1 MWKIGNIEI
10 KGRVVLAPMAGI
22 TSVGYREFMIP
33 FGISLAYTEMVS
45 DMGLIYGN
53 EETLS
58 YLPHKKSSVPIGIQ
72 LFGHEPKDIAN
83 AAIICENKCKYFD
96 FFDINMG
103 CPVPK
108 VTKVG
113 SGSAL
118 MLDPMKCGDIV
129 RAIKAV
135 SNKPVT
141 AKIRLGYEN
150 TNHNFLEVIHE
161 LEKAGV
167 DAIAIHPRTRT
178 EYYAG
183 KAHYEEVVNL
193 REKMNVP
200 LIISGDIFTLED
212 AIKALDITKADAV
225 MIARGGMGNPMLV
238 KQINEYLEKNEN
250 VLQSTLK
257 EKFDLAIELADHL
270 IEEKG
275 EMNAMRVYRGI
286 VTTFFN
292 GFPGCK
298 PLKKRLSMELVDRKS
313 LIDIFDEFKKEHNI
327 D

>member
-1 MWKIGNIEI
+1 MWKIGDIEI
-10 KGRVVLAPMAGI
+10 QGRVVLAPMAGI
-22 TSVGYREFMIP
+22 TSVGYRDFMIP
-33 FGISLAYTEMVS
+33 FGVSLAYTEMVS

-53 EETLS
+53 EETLT
-58 YLPHKKSSVPIGIQ
+58 YLTNKKSSVPIGVQ

-83 AAIICENKCKYFD
+83 AAVICEKQSKYFD

-118 MLDPMKCGDIV
+118 MLDPKKCGDIV
-129 RAIKAV
+129 RAIKEV

-150 TNHNFLEVIHE
+150 SNHNFLEVIKE
-161 LEKAGV
+161 LENAGV

-178 EYYAG
+178 EYYTG
-183 KAHYEEVVNL
+183 KAHYDEVVNL
-193 REKMNVP
+193 RDKMSVP
-200 LIISGDIFTLED
+200 LIISGDIFTPED
-212 AIKALDITKADAV
+212 ALEALKITKADAV
-225 MIARGGMGNPMLV
+225 MVARGGMGNPLLIT
-238 KQINEYLEKNEN
+238 QINNRLENKEEIK
-250 VLQSTLK
+250 SSSLK
-257 EKFDLAIELADHL
+257 EKMDLAIKLGDLL

-275 EMNAMRVYRGI
+275 ESNAMRVYRGI

-292 GFPGCK
+292 GIPGCK
-298 PLKKRLSMELVDRKS
+298 PLKKRLATELVDRAS
-313 LIDIFDEFKKEHNI
+313 LIKIFEEFKNEHNI

>member
-1 MWKIGNIEI
+1 MWKIGDI
-10 KGRVVLAPMAGI
+10 KIDGRVALAPMAGV
-22 TSVGYREFMIP
+22 TSVGYRDFMIP
-33 FGISLAYTEMVS
+33 FGVSVAYTEMVS

-58 YLPHKKSSVPIGIQ
+58 YLPNKKEAVPIGIQ

-83 AAIICENKCKYFD
+83 AAIICEKKCKFFD

-108 VTKVG
+108 VTKAG

-118 MLDPMKCGDIV
+118 MLDPVKCGEIV
-129 RAIKAV
+129 RAIKKV
-135 SNKPVT
+135 SSKPVT

-150 TNHNFLEVIHE
+150 DSHNFFEVIKE
-161 LEKAGV
+161 LENAGV

-183 KAHYEEVVNL
+183 KAHYDEVVNL
-193 REKMNVP
+193 REKMTVP
-200 LIISGDIFTLED
+200 LIISGDIFTLND
-212 AIKALDITKADAV
+212 ALRALEITKADAV
-225 MIARGGMGNPMLV
+225 MVARGGMGNPILV
-238 KQINEYLEKNEN
+238 TQINEFLKNKTEILASSLSEKMHY
-250 VLQSTLK
+250 
-257 EKFDLAIELADHL
+257 AIQLADLL

-275 EMNAMRVYRGI
+275 ELNAMRIYRGI

-292 GFPGCK
+292 GIPNCK
-298 PLKKRLSMELVDRKS
+298 PLKKRLGMELIDRNS
-313 LIDIFDEFKKEHNI
+313 LISIFADFKREHNI